1 MLIRPFTDTLR
12 GIRRGGLAEELSE
25 ELNRLTKACTETGRA
40 GELVLKIKLKPGKGG
55 HIEVLDDVSLRLP
68 KPERGVSIFFATPD
82 NNLQQ
87 NDPRQGELE
96 GIRSVNAE
104 PEKPVRDV
112 RAAG

>member
-1 MLIRPFTDTLR
+1 
-12 GIRRGGLAEELSE
+12 
-25 ELNRLTKACTETGRA
+25 
-40 GELVLKIKLKPGKGG
+40 
-55 HIEVLDDVSLRLP
+55 VSLRLP

-96 GIRSVNAE
+96 GIRSVDAE
-104 PEKPVRDV
+104 PEKAVHDV